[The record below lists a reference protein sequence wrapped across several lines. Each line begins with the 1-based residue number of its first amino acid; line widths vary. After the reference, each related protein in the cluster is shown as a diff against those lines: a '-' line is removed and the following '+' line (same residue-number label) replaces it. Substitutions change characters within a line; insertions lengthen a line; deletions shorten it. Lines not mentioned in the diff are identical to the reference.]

1 MMQARKRERSRPPAL
16 IAALAIVVATLVVAP
31 SAVAPSA
38 TAAGQD
44 LVTDN
49 VVAINE
55 TVSDAGFVHPGVGLS
70 ADDLRNAQ
78 EMVRTGQEPWASYF
92 EAMTATGYASKTFR
106 ASNSKSA
113 AEPDVALDPN
123 YNHGSLRGRQTRDSF
138 GALTQA
144 LMWTM
149 TGDEV
154 YRKNAIQV
162 LRTWASMNPDG
173 YKYFADA
180 HIHTGHPLYQF
191 LMAAEI
197 IRATEPAADD
207 TPGTQDGYDVV
218 WSAEDDERL
227 LTNFAEPI
235 VNVFNYSNERWMNQH
250 NFGVIGRVATAIYA
264 DDTEGYATGVEWFT
278 VNSGDTE
285 YDNGAMAPLMPL
297 IEAGDPAN
305 PYGEEFVQVREMG
318 RDQAHGEANID
329 NFTALARMLD
339 VQGTE
344 VDPTAGT
351 VSTADSAVS
360 SYDFLDR
367 RLLDGANTMYGFM
380 QGAYTPWVEERG
392 EGWNGTI
399 SQAYRGRL
407 FDPVSELYYQY
418 KYERGVDV
426 EAEAPW
432 LAELH
437 TRRDG
442 PLYYNGTG
450 VSNFWGQGDKNPE
463 YWVAF
468 PEELAGTAPVAQP
481 ADSDLGFDR
490 WSLQL
495 DDRTEI
501 VTEGDATFARAN
513 VTEEGTTSV
522 ISRLMHDHNGA
533 NGLLLRSDGLATLE
547 VLDKEEAS
555 GLNPYEDEATAM
567 ATVEVPDTGGEWR
580 YVTYPEGGSYTGFYR
595 LTGAEGTT
603 VDLDSVRLQADKS
616 LTSPKFEQT
625 TDAYYLWAGAESQ
638 LDLSATDAGGS
649 VAYEAAGLPEG
660 ATLDAGTG
668 KVSWSPADGDRGS
681 HEVQIVAGDG
691 ESIAARTFELIVE
704 KNRPKMID
712 RAVADGVDADAVYTT
727 ETRARYETML
737 RAARDA
743 SESGTDE
750 EFRTAFEALLV
761 AIDELKL
768 LNPTLGDGSLDY
780 GNGVVTP
787 TVINAGAVDALTDDA
802 DSSVGDL
809 RAAYFTLDFGT
820 RYRVSPEEFGVQARF
835 TFGMRS
841 AGTNVYGS
849 NDGITW
855 DLLTE
860 RMTSD
865 TNEMETIP
873 VVEEHR
879 GKEFRYL
886 KVQLDEPAPP
896 IDPAYPG
903 IWSFAEFHIFGER
916 SEVPGTVTDVTMV
929 SADAVDGR
937 VTSGDTVTVNLLS
950 PTPVSDVAVTIGG
963 QEAEVTSPDQG
974 TTWAATTELA
984 DVTGGGMLPITVDH
998 TTAGGTSAATILG
1011 TTDGKQLYA
1020 SDERNLVDLAGAQ
1033 VIKADGSPD
1042 ESKATEAATMFDAKA
1057 STFSNIA
1064 TVGGQAD
1071 LIWDFGE
1078 GTQISVDRL
1087 DYLARQHDEGMRQMD
1102 HLVFEGSNDLSSWTT
1117 LTEPTF
1123 KTLSWQNLESS
1134 GDEAYRYL
1142 RVRNGMLIH
1151 IAELRLFG
1159 EPVYDIEPL
1168 LERADAVDLSAYTR
1182 GSQLLFPREVTA
1194 VRKALAEPDADEQAL
1209 AQRLIDAWDLLDPLK
1224 TEAPATFEQSWVA
1237 ASTATADGATSAA
1250 ANGWRMFDGNTGT
1263 YTDTTTKSCTNT
1275 VLPTDGT
1282 AFMVVGI
1289 KYFPRD
1295 SAYARATGIGIQ
1307 GSNDDGATWTQFA
1320 STGTPVRGWNTV
1332 KLAEPVHYGALRLSG
1347 GNGFCNVAELRFI
1360 VEVIDKS
1367 GLDVYLDDAAALT
1380 EADWTADSW
1389 AALVAARDAAR
1400 AVADNKGATQEEV
1413 DPAADELAEAIAG
1426 LTKA

>member
-1 MMQARKRERSRPPAL
+1 
-16 IAALAIVVATLVVAP
+16 
-31 SAVAPSA
+31 
-38 TAAGQD
+38 
-44 LVTDN
+44 
-49 VVAINE
+49 
-55 TVSDAGFVHPGVGLS
+55 
-70 ADDLRNAQ
+70 
-78 EMVRTGQEPWASYF
+78 
-92 EAMTATGYASKTFR
+92 
-106 ASNSKSA
+106 
-113 AEPDVALDPN
+113 
-123 YNHGSLRGRQTRDSF
+123 
-138 GALTQA
+138 
-144 LMWTM
+144 
-149 TGDEV
+149 
-154 YRKNAIQV
+154 
-162 LRTWASMNPDG
+162 MNPDG
-173 YKYFADA
+173 YQYFADA

-197 IRATEPAADD
+197 IRATEPIADD
-207 TPGTQDGYDVV
+207 TPGTYGGYDVV

-227 LTNFAEPI
+227 LANFANPVVE
-235 VNVFNYSNERWMNQH
+235 VFLFSNERWMNQH

-264 DDTEGYATGVEWFT
+264 DDTEGYAKGVEWFT
-278 VNSGDTE
+278 VNSGDTA
-285 YDNGAMAPLMPL
+285 YDNGAMAPQMPL
-297 IEAGDPAN
+297 IEADDPAN
-305 PYGEEFVQVREMG
+305 PYGETFVQVREMG

-339 VQGTE
+339 VQDTK

-351 VSTADSAVS
+351 VSTADDAVS
-360 SYDFLDR
+360 SYDFLDQ

-407 FDPVSELYYQY
+407 YDPVSELYYQY

-437 TRRDG
+437 SRRDG

-501 VTEGDATFARAN
+501 VTEGDATFARARL
-513 VTEEGTTSV
+513 TEEGTTSV
-522 ISRLMHDHNGA
+522 ISRLMHDYNGA
-533 NGLLLRSDGLATLE
+533 NGLLLRSDGPATLE

-555 GLNPYEDEATAM
+555 ALNPNEQEATVM

-580 YVTYPEGGSYTGFYR
+580 YVTYPEGGSYIGFYR

-616 LTSPKFEQT
+616 LTPPKFEQ
-625 TDAYYLWAGAESQ
+625 ARGKYYLWPDATSTFELG
-638 LDLSATDAGGS
+638 ATDTGGAP
-649 VAYEAAGLPEG
+649 VHTVAGLPEG
-660 ATLDAGTG
+660 AELNPENGAVTWKPTDQDPGSHQVQIIAD
-668 KVSWSPADGDRGS
+668 DGDA
-681 HEVQIVAGDG
+681 V
-691 ESIAARTFELIVE
+691 AARTFELVVA
-704 KNRPKMID
+704 KNRPKMVD
-712 RAVADGVDADAVYTT
+712 AAVADGTDEGAVYTT
-727 ETRARYETML
+727 VTYEPYQAAL
-737 RAARDA
+737 AAARDA
-743 SESGTDE
+743 SENGTDE
-750 EFRTAFEALLV
+750 EFRTAFEALLD
-761 AIDELKL
+761 AIEALKL
-768 LNPTLGDGSLDY
+768 LNPTLADGSLDY

-787 TVINAGAVDALTDDA
+787 TVITAGAVDAITDNA

-809 RAAYFTLDFGT
+809 RAGYLTLDFGT
-820 RYRVSPEEFGVQARF
+820 QYRVSPEEFGLQARF

-860 RMTSD
+860 RMSSD

-886 KVQLDEPAPP
+886 KLQLDEPAPP

-916 SEVPGTVTDVTMV
+916 SEVPGTITDVAMA

-937 VTSGDTVTVNLLS
+937 VTGGDTVTVNLIS

-963 QEAEVTSPDQG
+963 QEAEVSSPDQG
-974 TTWAATTELA
+974 TTWAATTKLG
-984 DVTGGGMLPITVDH
+984 DVSGGGTVPVTVDH
-998 TTAGGTSAATILG
+998 TTADGTSAATILG

-1020 SDERNLVDLAGAQ
+1020 SDERNLVDLADAE

-1042 ESKATEAATMFDAKA
+1042 PDKAAQAATMFDAKA
-1057 STFSNIA
+1057 STSSTIA

-1078 GTQISVDRL
+1078 GKQVTVDRL
-1087 DYLARQHDEGMRQMD
+1087 DFLARQHDEGMRQMD
-1102 HLVFEGSNDLSSWTT
+1102 GLVFEGSNDLSSWTT
-1117 LTEPTF
+1117 LTDPTR
-1123 KTLSWQNLESS
+1123 KTLAWQNLPAS
-1134 GDEAYRYL
+1134 GDEGFRYL
-1142 RVRNGMLIH
+1142 RVKNGMLIH
-1151 IAELRLFG
+1151 VAELRLFG
-1159 EPVYDIEPL
+1159 SFTYDIDPL
-1168 LERADAVDLSAYTR
+1168 LEQADAVDLNAYTR
-1182 GSQLLFPREVTA
+1182 GSRLVFPREVAA
-1194 VRKALAEPDADEQAL
+1194 VREALAEPGADEQAL
-1209 AQRLIDAWDLLDPLK
+1209 AQRLVDAWDLLVPVA
-1224 TEAPATFEQSWVA
+1224 TEAPATFDQSWVA
-1237 ASTATADGATSAA
+1237 ANTATADGATSAA

-1263 YTDTTTKSCTNT
+1263 WTDTTTKSCTNT
-1275 VLPTDGT
+1275 VLPADGT
-1282 AFMVVGI
+1282 AFTVVGV

-1295 SAYARATGIGIQ
+1295 SAYLRASGIDLQ
-1307 GSNDDGATWTQFA
+1307 GSNDDGATWTKFA
-1320 STGTPVRGWNTV
+1320 STGTPVRGWNTIT
-1332 KLAEPVHYGALRLSG
+1332 LAEPVHYGALRLNG
-1347 GNGFCNVAELRFI
+1347 GNGYCNVAEIQFI

-1367 GLDVYLDDAAALT
+1367 GLAVHLDDASKLT

-1389 AALVAARDAAR
+1389 AALVAARDAAGT
-1400 AVADNKGATQEEV
+1400 VNGDKGATQQEV
-1413 DPAADELAEAIAG
+1413 DNATDALAAAIEG
-1426 LTKA
+1426 LVKA